1 MHINLITRHILRH
14 ANKFDS
20 EEEKFL
26 SDIGTKVK
34 NFRVY
39 KNIKLTTLTQKAGV
53 DYRTLKAIETGRAN
67 PTILVLN
74 KIAKA
79 LETNVTILTDVN
91 YNTNTID
98 TRKSLID
105 LVYSLNQKQFKILNN
120 AVSLL
125 CEHPYQ
131 FWKRIRDVVM
141 KDYEE
146 RINEIELWEFY
157 SKKNKQ

>member
-1 MHINLITRHILRH
+1 MRH

-39 KNIKLTTLTQKAGV
+39 KNINLTTLAQKAGI
-53 DYRTLKAIETGRAN
+53 DYRTLKAIETGKAN

-91 YNTNTID
+91 YDTNTVD
-98 TRKSLID
+98 TRKSLTD
-105 LVYSLNQKQFKILNN
+105 LIYSLNQKQLKILNDT
-120 AVSLL
+120 VSLL

-131 FWKRIRDVVM
+131 FWKKIRDVLI

-146 RINEIELWEFY
+146 RINEIEMWMFY

>member
-1 MHINLITRHILRH
+1 MRH
-14 ANKFDS
+14 ANKLDS

-39 KNIKLTTLTQKAGV
+39 KNIKLTTLAQKAGI
-53 DYRTLKAIETGRAN
+53 DYRTLKAIETGKAN

-79 LETNVTILTDVN
+79 LETNVTILTNVN
-91 YNTNTID
+91 YNAAD
-98 TRKSLID
+98 TRKSLTNLI
-105 LVYSLNQKQFKILNN
+105 YNLNQKQLNILND

-125 CEHPYQ
+125 YEHPYR
-131 FWKRIRDVVM
+131 FWKKIRDVLM

-146 RINEIELWEFY
+146 RINKIELWEFY

>member
-39 KNIKLTTLTQKAGV
+39 KNINLTTLAQKAGI
-53 DYRTLKAIETGRAN
+53 DYRTLKAIETGKAN

-91 YNTNTID
+91 YDTNTVD
-98 TRKSLID
+98 TRKSLTD
-105 LVYSLNQKQFKILNN
+105 LIYSLNQKQLKILNDT
-120 AVSLL
+120 VSLL

-131 FWKRIRDVVM
+131 FWKKIRDVLI

-146 RINEIELWEFY
+146 RINEIEMWMFY

>member
-1 MHINLITRHILRH
+1 MRH

-39 KNIKLTTLTQKAGV
+39 KNIKLTTLAQKAGV
-53 DYRTLKAIETGRAN
+53 DYRTLKAIETGKVN

-91 YNTNTID
+91 YNTNTVD
-98 TRKSLID
+98 NRKSLID
-105 LVYSLNQKQFKILNN
+105 FIYELNQKQFKILSDVV
-120 AVSLL
+120 ALL
-125 CEHPYQ
+125 RDHPYQ
-131 FWKRIRDVVM
+131 FWKKIRDVLM
-141 KDYEE
+141 KDYEKQ
-146 RINEIELWEFY
+146 INEIELWEFY

>member
-1 MHINLITRHILRH
+1 M
-14 ANKFDS
+14 
-20 EEEKFL
+20 
-26 SDIGTKVK
+26 
-34 NFRVY
+34 
-39 KNIKLTTLTQKAGV
+39 TTLAQKAGV
-53 DYRTLKAIETGRAN
+53 DYRTLKAIETGKVN

-91 YNTNTID
+91 YNTNTVD
-98 TRKSLID
+98 TRKSLTD
-105 LVYSLNQKQFKILNN
+105 LIYSLNQKQLKILND

-131 FWKRIRDVVM
+131 FWKKIRDVLI

>member
-1 MHINLITRHILRH
+1 MS
-14 ANKFDS
+14 A
-20 EEEKFL
+20 
-26 SDIGTKVK
+26 
-34 NFRVY
+34 
-39 KNIKLTTLTQKAGV
+39 
-53 DYRTLKAIETGRAN
+53 LKAIETGKVN

-157 SKKNKQ
+157 SKKNNRHNGYYLLLTILLAANTHLSSFKLEALTILGITELLSVTCENGSGFNSFCRIK

>member
-1 MHINLITRHILRH
+1 MRH

-39 KNIKLTTLTQKAGV
+39 KNIKLTILAQKAGV
-53 DYRTLKAIETGRAN
+53 DYRTLKAIATGKAN

-79 LETNVTILTDVN
+79 LETDVTILTDVN
-91 YNTNTID
+91 YNAAD
-98 TRKSLID
+98 TRKSLIN
-105 LVYSLNQKQFKILNN
+105 LIYSLNQKQLKILNDV
-120 AVSLL
+120 VSLL

-131 FWKRIRDVVM
+131 FWEKIKNVLM
-141 KDYEE
+141 KEYEK
-146 RINEIELWEFY
+146 RINEIGIWEFH
-157 SKKNKQ
+157 SKKNSNEK

>member
-1 MHINLITRHILRH
+1 MRH

-26 SDIGTKVK
+26 SDIGIKVK

-39 KNIKLTTLTQKAGV
+39 KNIKLTTLAQKAGV
-53 DYRTLKAIETGRAN
+53 DYRTLKAIETGKVN

>member
-1 MHINLITRHILRH
+1 MRH

-39 KNIKLTTLTQKAGV
+39 KNINLTTLAQKAGI
-53 DYRTLKAIETGRAN
+53 DYRTLKAIETGKAN

-91 YNTNTID
+91 YNTNTVD
-98 TRKSLID
+98 TRKSLTD
-105 LVYSLNQKQFKILNN
+105 LIYSLNQKQLKILNDT
-120 AVSLL
+120 VSLL

-131 FWKRIRDVVM
+131 FWKKIRDVLI

-146 RINEIELWEFY
+146 RINEIEMWMFY

>member
-1 MHINLITRHILRH
+1 MRH

-39 KNIKLTTLTQKAGV
+39 KNIKLTTLAQKAGV
-53 DYRTLKAIETGRAN
+53 DYRTLKAIETGKAN

-74 KIAKA
+74 KIANA

-91 YNTNTID
+91 YKTNTVD

-105 LVYSLNQKQFKILNN
+105 FIYDLNQKQFKILSDV
-120 AVSLL
+120 VSLL
-125 CEHPYQ
+125 RDHPYQ
-131 FWKRIRDVVM
+131 FWKKIRDVLM
-141 KDYEE
+141 KDYEKQ
-146 RINEIELWEFY
+146 INEIELWEFY

>member
-1 MHINLITRHILRH
+1 MRH

-39 KNIKLTTLTQKAGV
+39 KNIKLTTLAQKAGI
-53 DYRTLKAIETGRAN
+53 DYRTLKAIETGKAN

-79 LETNVTILTDVN
+79 LETNVTNFDRCKL
-91 YNTNTID
+91 
-98 TRKSLID
+98 
-105 LVYSLNQKQFKILNN
+105 
-120 AVSLL
+120 
-125 CEHPYQ
+125 
-131 FWKRIRDVVM
+131 
-141 KDYEE
+141 
-146 RINEIELWEFY
+146 
-157 SKKNKQ
+157 

>member
-1 MHINLITRHILRH
+1 MRH

-39 KNIKLTTLTQKAGV
+39 KNIKLTILAQKAGV
-53 DYRTLKAIETGRAN
+53 DYRTLKAIETGKAN

-79 LETNVTILTDVN
+79 LETDVTILTDVN
-91 YNTNTID
+91 YNAAD
-98 TRKSLID
+98 TRKSLIN
-105 LVYSLNQKQFKILNN
+105 LIYRLNQKQLKILNDV
-120 AVSLL
+120 VSLL

-131 FWKRIRDVVM
+131 FWEKIKNVLM
-141 KDYEE
+141 KEYEK
-146 RINEIELWEFY
+146 RINEIGIWEFH
-157 SKKNKQ
+157 SKKNSNEK